1 LKSRDDVQRAHD
13 VLVAVILDEVP
24 VDYDESTK
32 RDLEIAASVLCW
44 ILEHT
49 DNSLFGKI
57 LSNVEQEIENTG
69 MTLTKKLIQ

>member
-1 LKSRDDVQRAHD
+1 MQRAHD

-57 LSNVEQEIENTG
+57 LSNVE
-69 MTLTKKLIQ
+69 